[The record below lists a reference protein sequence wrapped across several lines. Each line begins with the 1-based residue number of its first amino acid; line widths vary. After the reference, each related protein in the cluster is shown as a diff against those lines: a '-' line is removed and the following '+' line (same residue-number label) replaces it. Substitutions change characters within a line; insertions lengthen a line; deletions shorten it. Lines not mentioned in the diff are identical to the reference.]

1 LDERYLDALAKEG
14 HESVEIAVVAT
25 VPLKVAMRIKSV
37 LLFLSL

>member
-14 HESVEIAVVAT
+14 HEGLEIAVVAA
-25 VPLKVAMRIKSV
+25 VPLEVPMSIEGV